1 MRVPFIEATHTL
13 PPSPAAAEPV
23 AESVVERGEVE
34 GGVAQ
39 AAAGRLLLGRAVW
52 PRARR
57 RHRRWYGRHSHVLPV
72 EVVEETLNGRAVLVH
87 AQVVQVAQVVLW
99 QHKIMTQTAKLRN
112 TTFVVQNNTRK
123 Y

>member
-1 MRVPFIEATHTL
+1 MLVPFIEATDTL
-13 PPSPAAAEPV
+13 PPSAAAAAEPV

-57 RHRRWYGRHSHVLPV
+57 RRRWCGRHSHVLPV
-72 EVVEETLNGRAVLVH
+72 EVMEETLNGRAVLVH

-99 QHKIMTQTAKLRN
+99 
-112 TTFVVQNNTRK
+112 
-123 Y
+123 